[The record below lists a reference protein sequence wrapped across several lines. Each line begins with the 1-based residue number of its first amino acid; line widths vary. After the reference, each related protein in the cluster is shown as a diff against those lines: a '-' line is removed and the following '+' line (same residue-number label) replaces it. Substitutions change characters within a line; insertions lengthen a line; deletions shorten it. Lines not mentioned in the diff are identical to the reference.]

1 MAPRARLELASHG
14 PETPLSAGE
23 TAAAANGQARPP
35 GFLKRWHS
43 SSLALVAANLVP
55 LYGVLAL
62 GWKVAPILVFYWVEN
77 LVIGLFNL
85 LKMAR
90 AQGAVGDSHMT
101 LNGKPVTRDSRKAL
115 MFFFALHYGGF
126 TLGHG
131 VFVMV
136 MFSPGMRNLPA
147 EMGLALLV
155 LSLSHCYSYWRNF
168 IGRGEY
174 LNVSFARLFWQP
186 YVRVIVM
193 HLTIIGGGALAA
205 SLGSPLGALLV
216 LVGLKTLIDLIAHW
230 LERKKFS
237 EAAHARL
244 SV

>member
-1 MAPRARLELASHG
+1 MRCPDFFRRLHAS
-14 PETPLSAGE
+14 A
-23 TAAAANGQARPP
+23 
-35 GFLKRWHS
+35 
-43 SSLALVAANLVP
+43 LALLAANLVP

-77 LVIGLFNL
+77 LVIGFFNI
-85 LKMAR
+85 LKMSR
-90 AQGAVGDSHMT
+90 AQGAISNSGMT

-131 VFVMV
+131 VFVMAL
-136 MFSPGMRNLPA
+136 FSPDLRDMLG
-147 EMGLALLV
+147 EIGLALLV
-155 LSLSHCYSYWRNF
+155 LSVSHGLSYRRNF

-174 LNVSFARLFWQP
+174 LNVPFTRLFWQP
-186 YVRVIVM
+186 YARVIVM

-216 LVGLKTLIDLIAHW
+216 LVGLKTLIDLIAHR

-237 EAAHARL
+237 EAAHA
-244 SV
+244 

>member
-1 MAPRARLELASHG
+1 MAPETSPRRDSGERGTVPGAGTAGNALDRQMRCPDFFRRLHAS
-14 PETPLSAGE
+14 A
-23 TAAAANGQARPP
+23 
-35 GFLKRWHS
+35 
-43 SSLALVAANLVP
+43 LALLAANLVP

-77 LVIGLFNL
+77 LVIGFFNI
-85 LKMAR
+85 LKMSR
-90 AQGAVGDSHMT
+90 AQGAISNSGMT

-131 VFVMV
+131 VFVMAL
-136 MFSPGMRNLPA
+136 FSPDLRDMLG
-147 EMGLALLV
+147 EIGLALLV
-155 LSLSHCYSYWRNF
+155 LSVSHGLSYRRNF

-174 LNVSFARLFWQP
+174 LNVPFTRLFWQP
-186 YVRVIVM
+186 YARVIVM

-216 LVGLKTLIDLIAHW
+216 LVGLKTLIDLIAHR

-237 EAAHARL
+237 EAAHA
-244 SV
+244 

>member
-1 MAPRARLELASHG
+1 MAAETRPRTDSGGRGTAPGADVAGKAPDRQAQRPLFFRRLHA
-14 PETPLSAGE
+14 
-23 TAAAANGQARPP
+23 
-35 GFLKRWHS
+35 
-43 SSLALVAANLVP
+43 SSLALIAANLVP

-77 LVIGLFNL
+77 LVIGFFNVV
-85 LKMAR
+85 KMSC
-90 AQGAVGDSHMT
+90 AQGAIANSRMT

-131 VFVMV
+131 VFVMA
-136 MFSPGMRNLPA
+136 MFSPGLRDMLG

-155 LSLSHCYSYWRNF
+155 LSVSHGFSYSRNF

-174 LNVSFARLFWQP
+174 LIVPFTRLFWQP
-186 YVRVIVM
+186 YARVIVM
-193 HLTIIGGGALAA
+193 HMTIIGGGALAA

-216 LVGLKTLIDLIAHW
+216 LVSLKTLIDLVAHR

-237 EAAHARL
+237 EAAHA
-244 SV
+244 

>member
-1 MAPRARLELASHG
+1 M
-14 PETPLSAGE
+14 SAGE
-23 TAAAANGQARPP
+23 TIAATNGQARPA
-35 GFLKRWHS
+35 GLFKRLHS
-43 SSLALVAANLVP
+43 SALALVAANLVP
-55 LYGVLAL
+55 LYGVTAL
-62 GWKVAPILVFYWVEN
+62 GWKVAPILVFYWMEN
-77 LVIGLFNL
+77 LVIGFFNM

-90 AQGAVGDSHMT
+90 AQGAVGDAHMT

-115 MFFFALHYGGF
+115 MFFFALHFGGF

-136 MFSPGMRNLPA
+136 MFSPGMRNLLA

-155 LSLSHCYSYWRNF
+155 LSLSHGYSYQRNF

-174 LNVSFARLFWQP
+174 LNISFTRLFWQP
-186 YVRVIVM
+186 YARVIVM

-205 SLGSPLGALLV
+205 GLGSPLGTLLV
-216 LVGLKTLIDLIAHW
+216 LVGLKTLIDLVSHW

-237 EAAHARL
+237 EAPYARL

>member
-1 MAPRARLELASHG
+1 MALETSPESKPLADGAFTNAG
-14 PETPLSAGE
+14 PAT
-23 TAAAANGQARPP
+23 
-35 GFLKRWHS
+35 FFKRWHS
-43 SSLALVAANLVP
+43 SALALLAANLVP

-77 LVIGLFNL
+77 LVVGFFNI

-90 AQGAVGDSHMT
+90 AQGALGDSYMT

-136 MFSPGMRNLPA
+136 MFSPGLRNLPG

-155 LSLSHCYSYWRNF
+155 LSVSHGYSYRRNF

-186 YVRVIVM
+186 YARVIVM
-193 HLTIIGGGALAA
+193 HLTIIVGGALAA
-205 SLGSPLGALLV
+205 GLGSPLGALLV
-216 LVGLKTLIDLIAHW
+216 LVGLKTVIDLVSHR
-230 LERKKFS
+230 LERKKFA

-244 SV
+244 PV